1 MASAASG
8 YMVFKSLFLYIIIG
22 TVTTTTKVQ
31 QHQQVQEQDVMVN
44 NAVEENTIPDGGS
57 LAWSGY
63 AMIVLS
69 VLALWSG
76 FVSEPVA
83 VFLAFVLLLL
93 GCGFLHVAMLAPSKP
108 KML

>member
-1 MASAASG
+1 
-8 YMVFKSLFLYIIIG
+8 
-22 TVTTTTKVQ
+22 
-31 QHQQVQEQDVMVN
+31 MVN

-108 KML
+108 KMLWSTAILRILGIVCS